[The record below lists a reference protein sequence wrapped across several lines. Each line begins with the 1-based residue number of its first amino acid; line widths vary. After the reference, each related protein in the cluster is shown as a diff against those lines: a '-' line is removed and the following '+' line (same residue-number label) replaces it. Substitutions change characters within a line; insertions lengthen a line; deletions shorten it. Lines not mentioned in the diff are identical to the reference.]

1 MYIISNNSF
10 KFKEIL
16 NKFNLFFSENVL
28 NKFLSSK
35 LKIQSDMLYNSL
47 CLKGININ
55 SINIMDRKFYTCTY
69 GNIEV
74 LNINL
79 KKQYIY
85 YNENMSKCGKLKYR
99 YFLNNK
105 NIKENINVC
114 LDYENI
120 RKDSQNIVIINL
132 SNISELRSIDVKLL
146 NKDNLYIFN
155 LFDANLMLCLCD
167 VLFLIEA
174 RYERNIVKLVDNLLN
189 FGKEILVLPGDVWNK
204 NCYFSNFLI
213 REGAGVILNI
223 NDLNMYL

>member
-1 MYIISNNSF
+1 MNVGSIPNHSNN
-10 KFKEIL
+10 
-16 NKFNLFFSENVL
+16 
-28 NKFLSSK
+28 
-35 LKIQSDMLYNSL
+35 LYS
-47 CLKGININ
+47 N
-55 SINIMDRKFYTCTY
+55 SINIMGRKLYTCTY
-69 GNIEV
+69 GNIKV

-85 YNENMSKCGKLKYR
+85 YNENMSKCGKFKYR

-105 NIKENINVC
+105 NMKKNINVC

-120 RKDSQNIVIINL
+120 RKDYHNIVIIKL

-155 LFDANLMLCLCD
+155 LFDTNLMLCLCD

-174 RYERNIVKLVDNLLN
+174 RYERNIVNLVDNLLN
-189 FGKEILVLPGDVWNK
+189 LGKEILVLPGDVWSK

>member
-1 MYIISNNSF
+1 MYVISNNSF

-16 NKFNLFFSENVL
+16 NRFNLFFSENIL

-35 LKIQSDMLYNSL
+35 LKIQSDMLYNGL
-47 CLKGININ
+47 CLKGIEVNKLNIA
-55 SINIMDRKFYTCTY
+55 DRDIYTLSY
-69 GNIEV
+69 GNIE
-74 LNINL
+74 LLKNNL

-85 YNENMSKCGKLKYR
+85 YNENMSKYGKIKYD

-105 NIKENINVC
+105 DMKENINIC
-114 LDYENI
+114 LGYKNI
-120 RKDSQNIVIINL
+120 KKDASNIVIINI
-132 SNISELRSIDVKLL
+132 SNISEIRSIEVRML

-155 LFDANLMLCLCD
+155 LFDTNLILSLCD
-167 VLFLIEA
+167 ILVLIEA
-174 RYERNIVKLVDNLLN
+174 RYEEKIVNLVDNLLS

-213 REGAGVILNI
+213 REGAGIILNI